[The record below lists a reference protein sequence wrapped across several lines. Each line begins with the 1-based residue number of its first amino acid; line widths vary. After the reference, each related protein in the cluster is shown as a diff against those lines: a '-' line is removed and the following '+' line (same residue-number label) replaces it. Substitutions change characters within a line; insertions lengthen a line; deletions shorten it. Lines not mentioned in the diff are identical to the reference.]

1 MWQGLRTICSFGN
14 KSSAEVRADLLL
26 AEELNAFHGRFKC
39 NGGSATLP
47 ISASGSSRQSSVDHV
62 ITVSEDEVQ
71 RELKRV
77 NVRKAAIPDAINDRV
92 FLGPVLIS
100 SLVCLLPSLMSPL
113 QPLWFPPPLFKQVII
128 SVPKNNKASCLNY
141 YRLVALTSIVMK
153 VYEILVKNYIHS
165 SIPDSW
171 TLFSLPIT
179 PKGLL
184 KMPSLISSTLPSHTL
199 TATMGTI

>member
-26 AEELNAFHGRFKC
+26 AEELNAFHGRFEC
-39 NGGSATLP
+39 NSGATLQ

-62 ITVSEDEVQ
+62 IGVSEDEVR

-77 NVRKAAIPDAINDRV
+77 NVRKAAGPDAINGRV
-92 FLGPVLIS
+92 FLGPALIG
-100 SLVCLLPSLMSPL
+100 SLACLLPSLMSPL

-128 SVPKNNKASCLNY
+128 SVPKNNKASCLND

-153 VYEILVKNYIHS
+153 VYEILVKNYIRS

-199 TATMGTI
+199 TATMGTM

>member
-1 MWQGLRTICSFGN
+1 MQWRQRD
-14 KSSAEVRADLLL
+14 SAD
-26 AEELNAFHGRFKC
+26 
-39 NGGSATLP
+39 
-47 ISASGSSRQSSVDHV
+47 
-62 ITVSEDEVQ
+62 Q
-71 RELKRV
+71 R
-77 NVRKAAIPDAINDRV
+77 VRKQQTEQRSCIHRVGGRGSEDAINGRV

-128 SVPKNNKASCLNY
+128 SVPKNNKTSCLNDY
-141 YRLVALTSIVMK
+141 HLVALTSIVMK
-153 VYEILVKNYIHS
+153 VHEILVKNYIHY

-171 TLFSLPIT
+171 TLFSLPIA

-199 TATMGTI
+199 TATMGTM